1 MGFSK
6 PYRLDRGS
14 LDRVILLYVRED
26 IPSNLVEV
34 ETKPIEGF
42 CVEINLQ
49 NDKWLIKCSYN
60 TQKNMIGNHLRAL
73 TEKLDIYS
81 SSYNNF
87 LILRDFNIEME
98 EQQIQTFGDKYG
110 LKSLTRQPK
119 CYKIQVIRLALT

>member
-1 MGFSK
+1 
-6 PYRLDRGS
+6 
-14 LDRVILLYVRED
+14 
-26 IPSNLVEV
+26 
-34 ETKPIEGF
+34 
-42 CVEINLQ
+42 
-49 NDKWLIKCSYN
+49 
-60 TQKNMIGNHLRAL
+60 MIGNHLRAL